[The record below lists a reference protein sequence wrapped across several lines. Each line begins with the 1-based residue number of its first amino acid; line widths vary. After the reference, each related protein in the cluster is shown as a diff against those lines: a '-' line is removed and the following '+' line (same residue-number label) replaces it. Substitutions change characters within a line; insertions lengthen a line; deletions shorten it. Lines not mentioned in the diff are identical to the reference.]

1 MVKNKG
7 LGRGLDALLGNDEDE
22 LIKSN
27 ENLQMISIDN
37 LVSGKYQPRVHMDK
51 QMLQELA
58 ESIKLQGIMQPILVR
73 KAQDSQFEIIAG
85 ERRWQAAR
93 IANLTEVPVLIK
105 DVSDASALEMALIE
119 NIQREDLNVI
129 EEAIGIRRLI
139 EEFGMTHESAADAL
153 GKSRAAVSN
162 LLRLLT
168 LSEHVQQALLNKQI
182 EMGHARALVS
192 LVPSD
197 QVMMCHKIIN
207 LQLSVRE
214 VEKLVA
220 AERVTSPATSSKKT
234 ADIIVLE
241 NELSEK
247 LGVAVNISHK
257 NNGKGTLKINY
268 INLEQ
273 LDIIVQTIF
282 EKF

>member
-220 AERVTSPATSSKKT
+220 AERVTSPATSRKKT

-257 NNGKGTLKINY
+257 NNGKGTLKISY

-273 LDIIVQTIF
+273 LDEILN
-282 EKF
+282 KLK

>member
-257 NNGKGTLKINY
+257 NNGKGTLRINY

>member
-7 LGRGLDALLGNDEDE
+7 LGKGLDALLGNDEDE
-22 LIKSN
+22 SIKSN
-27 ENLQMISIDN
+27 ENLQMIPIDN
-37 LVSGKYQPRVHMDK
+37 LASGKYQPRVHMDK

-139 EEFGMTHESAADAL
+139 EEFGMTHEAAADAL

-162 LLRLLT
+162 LLRLLN

-207 LQLSVRE
+207 LKLSVRE

-220 AERVTSPATSSKKT
+220 AERVISPATSRKKT
-234 ADIIVLE
+234 ADIMVLE

-257 NNGKGTLKINY
+257 NNGKGTLKISY

-273 LDIIVQTIF
+273 LDEILN
-282 EKF
+282 KLK